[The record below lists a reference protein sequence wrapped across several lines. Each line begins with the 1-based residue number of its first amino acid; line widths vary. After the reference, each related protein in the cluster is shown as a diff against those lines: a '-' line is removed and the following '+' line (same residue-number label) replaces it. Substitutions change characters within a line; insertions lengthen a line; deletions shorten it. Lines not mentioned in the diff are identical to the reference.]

1 MEIKIS
7 YFFRILGIAV
17 CLCFLI
23 AIPFMFFGENTI
35 DKDQGIFF
43 IISSAFFI
51 PIVFSCCVLGKIPDF
66 ITKHLD
72 EESLKDL
79 NEAEKLFTEFNP
91 KSVGFAIALLS
102 MVAYTIFINN

>member
-1 MEIKIS
+1 LGEIP
-7 YFFRILGIAV
+7 G
-17 CLCFLI
+17 
-23 AIPFMFFGENTI
+23 
-35 DKDQGIFF
+35 
-43 IISSAFFI
+43 
-51 PIVFSCCVLGKIPDF
+51 F

>member
-1 MEIKIS
+1 
-7 YFFRILGIAV
+7 
-17 CLCFLI
+17 
-23 AIPFMFFGENTI
+23 MFFGENTI

-51 PIVFSCCVLGKIPDF
+51 PIVFSCCLLGKIPDF

-79 NEAEKLFTEFNP
+79 YETEKLFTEFNA
-91 KSVGFAIALLS
+91 KSIGFAIVFLS
-102 MVAYTIFINN
+102 MVTYTIYIYN

>member
-1 MEIKIS
+1 
-7 YFFRILGIAV
+7 
-17 CLCFLI
+17 
-23 AIPFMFFGENTI
+23 MFFGENTI

>member
-1 MEIKIS
+1 MVIKIRVL
-7 YFFRILGIAV
+7 FRILGIKV

-23 AIPFMFFGENTI
+23 AISFMLFGENPI
-35 DKDQGIFF
+35 NKDQIFF

-51 PIVFSCCVLGKIPDF
+51 PIVLSSCIFGEIPDF

-72 EESLKDL
+72 KESLKDL